1 MAHLFGVA
9 DNQWGEAQIAAM
21 MDHYQ
26 QRNMYVMAET
36 SNVAL
41 WRNILEYPDEFG
53 WNGWVWQEAAMGPVS
68 IAI

>member
-1 MAHLFGVA
+1 
-9 DNQWGEAQIAAM
+9 M